1 MDIQLTDFCMI
12 KHCCFNSIT
21 LGISPASTYCSGYP
35 FSFHDYMRHKDKLI
49 TVPLC
54 ILKQGR
60 GGRVGRGGD
69 LGSGE
74 DRGKQIASNLTEK
87 MMVLH
92 ENMQNRA
99 F

>member
-21 LGISPASTYCSGYP
+21 LGISPASSYCSGYP

-60 GGRVGRGGD
+60 GGGG
-69 LGSGE
+69 GG
-74 DRGKQIASNLTEK
+74 GGQIASNLTEK